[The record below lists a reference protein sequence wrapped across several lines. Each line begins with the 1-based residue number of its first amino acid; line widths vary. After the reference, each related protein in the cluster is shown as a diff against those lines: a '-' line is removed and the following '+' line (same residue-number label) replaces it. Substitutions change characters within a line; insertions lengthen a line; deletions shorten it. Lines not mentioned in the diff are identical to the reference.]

1 MSRYERFSWIATALI
16 MGAWI
21 ALTILFWNGASL
33 ADLGTRQMAISLGI
47 VLAAATV
54 GLALAAT
61 TLWSKHSRAREP
73 LDEREIS
80 IDNRAEKYSY
90 RILDGC
96 ISTLIVAILWETAY
110 GPNLIG
116 NFSLLKPEGLIF
128 ALASILIIAALTRF
142 ITAAIASKLS

>member
-1 MSRYERFSWIATALI
+1 MSRYERFSWTATALLLS
-16 MGAWI
+16 AWA
-21 ALTILFWNGASL
+21 ALTIQFWNGNNL
-33 ADLGTRQMAISLGI
+33 AELETRQMAISLGLI
-47 VLAAATV
+47 LAAATI
-54 GLALAAT
+54 GLVLAST
-61 TLWSKHSRAREP
+61 TLWSKKTKARDP

-80 IDNRAEKYSY
+80 IENRAEKYSY
-90 RILDGC
+90 YVLDGC